1 LEEGGARFLDEK
13 IKTMKDSLQLFW
25 STTKDMEVE
34 GLL

>member
-13 IKTMKDSLQLFW
+13 IKMMKDWLQLFW
-25 STTKDMEVE
+25 SKTKDMEVE